1 MLPAA
6 MIERAARSR
15 IRANGRQT
23 REPAAQIVDANE
35 GLATVL
41 CGDEIAALDRLVER
55 GSADPGSG
63 ASLGDR
69 QGKLFHDCLAI
80 VDRFDSG
87 GQARVPAGDGG
98 LI

>member
-1 MLPAA
+1 VDRRQPLKPITKVADTN
-6 MIERAARSR
+6 ER
-15 IRANGRQT
+15 
-23 REPAAQIVDANE
+23 
-35 GLATVL
+35 LASIL
-41 CGDEIAALDRLVER
+41 CGDKVAALDRFVER

-87 GQARVPAGDGG
+87 GQARVPAGDGE

>member
-6 MIERAARSR
+6 VIGCAGRRR
-15 IRANGRQT
+15 VWANGRQT
-23 REPAAQIVDANE
+23 GEPAAQIVDANE
-35 GLATVL
+35 GLATIL
-41 CGDEIAALDRLVER
+41 CSDEIAALDCLVER
-55 GSADPGSG
+55 GSADPGGG

>member
-1 MLPAA
+1 MRCRLADLVVL
-6 MIERAARSR
+6 
-15 IRANGRQT
+15 ANCVDR
-23 REPAAQIVDANE
+23 REACEPAPQIIHANE
-35 GLATVL
+35 GLATIL
-41 CGDEIAALDRLVER
+41 GGNEIAALDRLVQR

>member
-6 MIERAARSR
+6 MIGCAGRRR
-15 IRANGRQT
+15 VRANGRQT
-23 REPAAQIVDANE
+23 REPAPQIVDANE
-35 GLATVL
+35 GLASIL
-41 CGDEIAALDRLVER
+41 GGNEIAALDRLVKC
-55 GSADPGSG
+55 GSAYPGSG

-87 GQARVPAGDGG
+87 GQARVRAGDGG